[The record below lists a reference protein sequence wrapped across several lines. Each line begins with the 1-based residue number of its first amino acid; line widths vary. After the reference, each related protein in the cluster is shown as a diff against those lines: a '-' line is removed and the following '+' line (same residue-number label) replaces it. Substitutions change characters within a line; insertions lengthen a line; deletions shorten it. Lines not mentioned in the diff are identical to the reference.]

1 MSSLTAVTAR
11 NSKEIIMKTI
21 TAAVLATLV
30 LASAAMAAPGA
41 IQSFYPDGH
50 ESYTGT
56 SGG

>member
-1 MSSLTAVTAR
+1 
-11 NSKEIIMKTI
+11 MKTI